1 MGKPFTPERLANTRR
16 MRRVRRLYR
25 QQPLFAYE
33 MLCREYV
40 GYSYGQF
47 LDDLRYRTKPKRKE
61 KKTTLTRYGRYRRMA
76 ELLERYRQTGELEFA
91 LQAQRLRKRMTKPYR
106 VLVKISG
113 ESIEYGFEP
122 TIAITEI
129 ERLTS
134 DLKTC
139 KSEKDADEM
148 IAEFR
153 KHSRI
158 G

>member
-1 MGKPFTPERLANTRR
+1 MGRKFTPERLESTRR
-16 MRRVRRLYR
+16 MRRARRLYR
-25 QQPLFAYE
+25 KQPLFAYAI
-33 MLCREYV
+33 LSGEYME
-40 GYSYGQF
+40 YSYEQF

-61 KKTTLTRYGRYRRMA
+61 KKTMLTRYGRYRRMA
-76 ELLERYRQTGELEFA
+76 ELLERYRNTGELEPA
-91 LQAQRLRKRMTKPYR
+91 IQAQRLRKRMTKPYR
-106 VLVKISG
+106 VLVKING

-122 TIAITEI
+122 TIAIAEI

-134 DLKTC
+134 DLKFC

-153 KHSRI
+153 KKSRI

>member
-1 MGKPFTPERLANTRR
+1 MGKPFTPERLESTRR
-16 MRRVRRLYR
+16 MRRARRLYR

-33 MLCREYV
+33 MLSSEYM

-47 LDDLRYRTKPKRKE
+47 LDDLRYRTKPKPKE
-61 KKTTLTRYGRYRRMA
+61 KKSTLIRYGRYRRMR

-91 LQAQRLRKRMTKPYR
+91 LQAQRLRKRMTAPYR
-106 VLVKISG
+106 VLLRING

-129 ERLTS
+129 ERLTA
-134 DLKTC
+134 DLKNC

-148 IAEFR
+148 VEGFR
-153 KHSRI
+153 KYSRI